1 MSRLVKDRGSVGR
14 RIWRR
19 RRRKGAAGPMGTA
32 AAEAEELEADMDA
45 GGLDEPAPVAPR
57 AEAPRRRD
65 GVLAAI
71 RALFSPRVSAPR
83 ERKAKPEPSYL
94 VVDPTRDVLAVPR
107 GAARLD
113 AFERALSETPP
124 GTPQQR
130 ALALAYHRELS
141 ALAEGA
147 GVDLSLLEARVERC
161 AQALIGAGEEERAG
175 TLFLR
180 VGKRHQAAE
189 LFLKAGAV
197 DQLEETHAQI
207 HWDEGG
213 ARHQARLELERFEA
227 LWLVG
232 ARDQA
237 FEALER
243 AHRLWPE
250 NPIYAEMHANFLERL
265 GKPRR
270 LRLRAREHE
279 RTVIGT
285 WPLVV
290 GRGEEAALVLQSPLL
305 SRAHV
310 QIERKDG
317 QLLVRDLDSRGG
329 TRVQGTPLVGS
340 APLPP
345 HATIDLGGVV
355 VNSAPVEG
363 GVLLWSALAPQVR
376 TLALTGE
383 RARILPPGLPEGSGQ
398 TGGLLVGFDP
408 RGRALLEAPGRLQ
421 GEAVRRP
428 TWLLEGDVVSDGAW
442 TWTVARS

>member
-19 RRRKGAAGPMGTA
+19 RRRKGPASPMGTA
-32 AAEAEELEADMDA
+32 ATEAGELEADMAEGEHDEELDA
-45 GGLDEPAPVAPR
+45 PTAAPAPRPR
-57 AEAPRRRD
+57 G
-65 GVLAAI
+65 GVLAAL
-71 RALFSPRVSAPR
+71 RALFARPSTPKPPKPPKA
-83 ERKAKPEPSYL
+83 AKPATEPSYL
-94 VVDPTRDVLAVPR
+94 VMDPTRDVLAVPR

-113 AFERALSETPP
+113 AFERALAETPP

-161 AQALIGAGEEERAG
+161 AQALIAAGEEERAG

-189 LFLKAGAV
+189 LFLKVGAV
-197 DQLEETHAQI
+197 DALEETHAQI

-213 ARHQARLELERFEA
+213 SRHQARLELERFEA

-232 ARDQA
+232 LRDQA
-237 FEALER
+237 FAALER

-250 NPIYAEMHANFLERL
+250 NPIYTEMYENFVERQ

-270 LRLRAREHE
+270 LRLRARDHE
-279 RTVIGT
+279 RLVVAT

-290 GRGEEAALVLQSPLL
+290 GRGEEAALALQSPML

-310 QIERKDG
+310 QVERKDG

-329 TRVQGTPLVGS
+329 TRVEGTPLSGT
-340 APLPP
+340 APLSPG
-345 HATIDLGGVV
+345 ATIDMGGVV
-355 VNSAPVEG
+355 VHTAAVDG
-363 GVLLWSALAPQVR
+363 GVLLWAALAPQVR

-383 RARILPPGLPEGSGQ
+383 RATIAAPGRDEGGVR
-398 TGGLLVGFDP
+398 VGFDAG
-408 RGRALLEAPGRLQ
+408 GRAVVEPPARLA
-421 GEAVRRP
+421 GEAVRRA
-428 TWLLEGDVVSDGAW
+428 TWLLEGDVVGDGAW